1 RKQQYMRS
9 WIIEKYGPTEKV
21 LKLDSIETPFDRK
34 MTSVRNTND
43 VLVKVH
49 AGSLNPIDIRIC
61 EGYGANLFNLKRNAI
76 HYAVNSIPGMKSM
89 FRGYEFPL
97 VIGRDFSGTVVDIG
111 TGVFDIQLGDD
122 VYGAPK
128 LHQPGCLDYIC
139 VGLDCVVQ
147 KPATL
152 SHIEAAS
159 LPYVGLTVLSALKE
173 LVVTSKPPKRALVLG
188 GSGGIGT
195 FAIQY
200 LRAYGFTVVTT
211 CSSSAM
217 SLCSSLGAECIDYK
231 TQDVEKELQSFEKFN
246 IVFDAIGAVS
256 VEWSS
261 NILIKNGYFVTLKSP
276 AVENVDKFGTL
287 GLSTSASTLAR
298 KKLERPEI
306 NTRWAYYKPDRRG
319 LLEIAR
325 LVDSGVIQPVLQTNG
340 VYDFNDVPK
349 AFKALSKGSARG
361 KSVINV

>member
-1 RKQQYMRS
+1 
-9 WIIEKYGPTEKV
+9 
-21 LKLDSIETPFDRK
+21 
-34 MTSVRNTND
+34 NTND

-61 EGYGANLFNLKRNAI
+61 EGYGANF
-76 HYAVNSIPGMKSM
+76 M

-287 GLSTSASTLAR
+287 NGLSTSASTLAR

-361 KSVINV
+361 KSVINVS